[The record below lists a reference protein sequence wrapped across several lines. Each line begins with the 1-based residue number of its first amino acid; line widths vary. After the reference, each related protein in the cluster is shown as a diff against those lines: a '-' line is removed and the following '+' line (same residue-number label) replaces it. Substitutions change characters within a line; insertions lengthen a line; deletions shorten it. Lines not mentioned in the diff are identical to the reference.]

1 MKRSDV
7 GARAPTSALVFR
19 QLRAAGKQM
28 QCVRC
33 AQHNIVWLWLD
44 GTTVV
49 TIHIHHGAHATCVDK
64 QPPESESM
72 SARKKVC
79 CRLPSHEDS
88 LKHTRLR
95 GDWHRTVFKRA
106 RCSWRDSGAGAGLE
120 PDGKPCDTSGV
131 HAPRCDTE
139 QPAQE
144 RPQEQ
149 RSRASQHAQRAS
161 TGKNQLLRLERLWQP
176 YPQRP
181 SSDSDMMKIPARDTD
196 PLRPTRPPLST
207 TPYSQRVGEVSF
219 CAQKTP

>member
-1 MKRSDV
+1 
-7 GARAPTSALVFR
+7 
-19 QLRAAGKQM
+19 
-28 QCVRC
+28 
-33 AQHNIVWLWLD
+33 
-44 GTTVV
+44 
-49 TIHIHHGAHATCVDK
+49 
-64 QPPESESM
+64 M
-72 SARKKVC
+72 STRKKVC

-149 RSRASQHAQRAS
+149 RSRHAIPRRVKKQFYHSGLNCCGSVIRTRAS
-161 TGKNQLLRLERLWQP
+161 IDEDSLAYYRPLKTRSPTPLHYPLELVWAVRTQP
-176 YPQRP
+176 TTVWSNTNLTPVLGYCLT
-181 SSDSDMMKIPARDTD
+181 DLTPA
-196 PLRPTRPPLST
+196 PI
-207 TPYSQRVGEVSF
+207 
-219 CAQKTP
+219 

>member
-1 MKRSDV
+1 
-7 GARAPTSALVFR
+7 
-19 QLRAAGKQM
+19 
-28 QCVRC
+28 
-33 AQHNIVWLWLD
+33 
-44 GTTVV
+44 
-49 TIHIHHGAHATCVDK
+49 
-64 QPPESESM
+64 M
-72 SARKKVC
+72 STRKKVC

-149 RSRASQHAQRAS
+149 RSRARPARHPTTGEKAVLPFRA
-161 TGKNQLLRLERLWQP
+161 KRLWQRYPHDLLYHFRINGWSKRYP
-176 YPQRP
+176 YSA
-181 SSDSDMMKIPARDTD
+181 SSDSDVMKIPARDTD
-196 PLRPTRPPLST
+196 PLRPARPPLST
-207 TPYSQRVGEVSF
+207 SP
-219 CAQKTP
+219 

>member
-1 MKRSDV
+1 MIPSAAHVQIHAAAILKRSDV
-7 GARAPTSALVFR
+7 GARASTSALVFR

-64 QPPESESM
+64 QPPENESM

-106 RCSWRDSGAGAGLE
+106 RCSWRDSGARRRAGARRQALRHE
-120 PDGKPCDTSGV
+120 
-131 HAPRCDTE
+131 RCTC
-139 QPAQE
+139 A
-144 RPQEQ
+144 
-149 RSRASQHAQRAS
+149 
-161 TGKNQLLRLERLWQP
+161 TLRH
-176 YPQRP
+176 
-181 SSDSDMMKIPARDTD
+181 
-196 PLRPTRPPLST
+196 
-207 TPYSQRVGEVSF
+207 
-219 CAQKTP
+219 